1 MKFDLG
7 DPPNVGRLLRGM
19 KRMPQVSHYYLK
31 TAIVFLII
39 GIAMGLQM
47 SISGNHNVIG
57 AHAHVNLLGWVTLV
71 PGKAEGR
78 LAMIQYWVYTGGV
91 VVIMPALYF
100 MLLGNEALE
109 PMVAIGS
116 LVSFAGVIL
125 FAYMVFTNEAPAS
138 GRKAVTGS

>member
-1 MKFDLG
+1 
-7 DPPNVGRLLRGM
+7 
-19 KRMPQVSHYYLK
+19 MPKVSHYYFK

-57 AHAHVNLLGWVTLV
+57 AHAHVNLLGWVTMALFGTYFALV
-71 PGKAEGR
+71 PRKAEGR
-78 LAMIQYWVYTGGV
+78 LAMIQYRVYTGGV
-91 VVIMPALYF
+91 VVIVPALYF

-109 PMVAIGS
+109 PLVAIGS

-125 FAYMVFTNEAPAS
+125 FAYMVFANEAPAS
-138 GRKAVTGS
+138 GREAVAGS

>member
-1 MKFDLG
+1 
-7 DPPNVGRLLRGM
+7 
-19 KRMPQVSHYYLK
+19 MPKVSHYYFK

-57 AHAHVNLLGWVTLV
+57 AHAHVNLLGWVTMALFGTYFALV

-91 VVIMPALYF
+91 VVIVPALYF

-109 PMVAIGS
+109 PLVAIGS

-125 FAYMVFTNEAPAS
+125 FAYMVFAKDAPAS
-138 GRKAVTGS
+138 GREAVAGS